1 MFVCV
6 RQFTSVVCDG
16 VCVSQV
22 VHLFVSVLVECSV
35 VLCVCVC
42 VVSGC
47 LIVCGL
53 ECMCKYFCVLAF
65 VCVDVIVLHVVV
77 FVCVCWLLH
86 TRVRLHV

>member
-1 MFVCV
+1 MSGRAFVCV
-6 RQFTSVVCDG
+6 CLGF
-16 VCVSQV
+16 
-22 VHLFVSVLVECSV
+22 VLV
-35 VLCVCVC
+35 VLCVC

-53 ECMCKYFCVLAF
+53 ECMCMYGCARISVCLNS
-65 VCVDVIVLHVVV
+65 CVDAIVLHVVV